1 MRLYNL
7 LAALLFTS
15 GFSQVGIGT
24 TTPDSSAILDITS
37 TSKGLLLPR
46 VNLTGTADNT
56 TISNPAN
63 GLLVFNLG
71 AAGSGT
77 TAVSANSLY
86 FRQNSLWQK
95 FTTSSEINVGSAS
108 NEYVLSSV
116 NDQPLTASQLT
127 SVNSSE
133 TFDVPVTWSASE
145 ILIDDPTDIQLQNNN
160 QTFIIKQSG
169 NYRLLANFTF
179 NPKRNVA
186 TDNSNYSYV
195 TISIAQSRDN
205 GRTWTPVMGTAM
217 PYDNGSTDQT
227 QTLILPRTILAFNQN
242 DLIRI
247 SIAKPGSATPAYGTG
262 AGIVAKAAGDIT
274 KLFRVRRIN

>member
-1 MRLYNL
+1 M
-7 LAALLFTS
+7 
-15 GFSQVGIGT
+15 
-24 TTPDSSAILDITS
+24 
-37 TSKGLLLPR
+37 
-46 VNLTGTADNT
+46 
-56 TISNPAN
+56 
-63 GLLVFNLG
+63 
-71 AAGSGT
+71 
-77 TAVSANSLY
+77 
-86 FRQNSLWQK
+86 
-95 FTTSSEINVGSAS
+95 GSAS

-116 NDQPLTASQLT
+116 NNQPLTASQLT

-133 TFDVPVTWSASE
+133 TFDVPVTWLANE
-145 ILIDDPTDIQLQNNN
+145 ILIHDPTDIELQSNN

-169 NYRLLANFTF
+169 NYRVLANFTF

-247 SIAKPGSATPAYGTG
+247 SISKPGSTTPAYGTG
-262 AGIVAKAAGDIT
+262 AGIVAKAEGDIT
-274 KLFRVRRIN
+274 KLFRVIRIN